1 MLHVVRRASCASGI
15 CRATHDVRRTTYM
28 PDTFQLEIVTPEK
41 MVVRDSAEEVE
52 IPGRNGY
59 IGVLPGHAPLI
70 TELGAGEISYKNGGQ
85 LHRFAVAWG
94 FAEVL
99 PDRVTVLAETV
110 ERAGEIDTNRAQQSL
125 SEAEASLKSAQTE
138 EEFAVALAKV
148 SRAQARL
155 EVAGKAKT
163 G

>member
-1 MLHVVRRASCASGI
+1 
-15 CRATHDVRRTTYM
+15 M

-41 MVVRDSAEEVE
+41 MVVRDTAEEAQ

-70 TELGAGEISYKNGGQ
+70 TELGAGEIAYKSGGQ
-85 LHRFAVAWG
+85 SHRFALAWG
-94 FAEVL
+94 FAEIL

-110 ERAGEIDTNRAQQSL
+110 EPAEEIDANRARQSL
-125 SEAEASLKSAQTE
+125 SEAEESLKSAHTE
-138 EEFAVALAKV
+138 EDFTQALGRI

-155 EVAGKAKT
+155 EVAQKAK
-163 G
+163 